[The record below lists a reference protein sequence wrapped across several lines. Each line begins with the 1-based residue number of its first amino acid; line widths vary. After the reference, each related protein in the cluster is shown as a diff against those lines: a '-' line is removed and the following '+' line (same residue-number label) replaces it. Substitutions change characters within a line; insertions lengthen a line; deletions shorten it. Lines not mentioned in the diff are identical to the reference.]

1 MAPKKETS
9 LADRFNKVRN
19 QAQEDDQMARLQ
31 TMSFQQLQDRT
42 IQFGKSK
49 VGMPF
54 HEVVH
59 TDPGYCQWF
68 LRSWGD
74 SKKPEHVEFLY
85 YLRLYIEKMEATSG
99 TEEEVQTPRPEVLR
113 SQGKLSMPKAKAKT
127 SPSTASWEAIEKEE
141 EDLEERVMMHS
152 RMDQMEH
159 VLSQIVQQL
168 QHLTVQSQS
177 SAYPQP
183 Q

>member
-1 MAPKKETS
+1 MAPKKEMD

-19 QAQEDDQMARLQ
+19 QAQEDDQMSRLQ

-49 VGMPF
+49 RGMPF

-127 SPSTASWEAIEKEE
+127 SPSTAAIEKEE

-177 SAYPQP
+177 SAYPQ
-183 Q
+183 QQ